1 MITKANDLPA
11 EQRERMRGGEGTVS
25 ISHAAPAGALP
36 AGLRLHAQLTLPPGA
51 GIGEH
56 VHEHETELFYVL
68 RGQGEMLQDGVWM
81 PLAPGD
87 ATSTGDGQS
96 HALRN
101 TGDGPFVVMATIVK
115 DGATG

>member
-1 MITKANDLPA
+1 MIIKSTNLQT
-11 EQRERMRGGEGTVS
+11 EHRESMRGGEGTVQ
-25 ISHAAPAGALP
+25 INHAAAKDALP

-56 VHEHETELFYVL
+56 AHENETELFYVL
-68 RGQGEMLQDGVWM
+68 QGNGEMLNEGVWT

-87 ATSTGDGQS
+87 ATSTGGGQT

-101 TGDGPFVVMATIVK
+101 TGAEPFIVMATIVK
-115 DGATG
+115 D

>member
-1 MITKANDLPA
+1 MIYKASELP
-11 EQRERMRGGEGTVS
+11 EEYRERMRGGEGTVQ
-25 ISHAAPAGALP
+25 ISHAAAAGTLP

-56 VHEHETELFYVL
+56 AHERETELFYVL
-68 RGQGEMLQDGVWM
+68 QGEGEMLQDGVWT
-81 PLAPGD
+81 PLSPGD
-87 ATSTGDGQS
+87 ATSTGGGQT

-115 DGATG
+115 DGST